1 LSCAQGKEKEKVVDE
16 ATTLEDEDE
25 EVEEKET
32 EEELFPE
39 DHVGYQEPRV
49 VAINRPDLNMH
60 YKFKN
65 NYVSTTKYNV
75 GAPFPFCLLFAT
87 LQCARKLSR
96 AHSNGLASRSS
107 GTSSPRTCSSS
118 FVGWP
123 TCTS

>member
-1 LSCAQGKEKEKVVDE
+1 MAWLSCAQGKEKEKVVDE
-16 ATTLEDEDE
+16 ATTTLEDEDE

-32 EEELFPE
+32 VEEELFPE

-75 GAPFPFCLLFAT
+75 GAPFPFCLLFAAQ
-87 LQCARKLSR
+87 QCARKLS
-96 AHSNGLASRSS
+96 
-107 GTSSPRTCSSS
+107 
-118 FVGWP
+118 
-123 TCTS
+123 